1 MIFGFLDKIR
11 IDIKKIHNKKKVY
24 DNKMSTN
31 PGKRRDQQIFDEKSL
46 EKSMQNERKKKSKKH
61 REKKRNFNKKIV
73 DFSKEFVS
81 ILEKYFPIFS
91 IFF

>member
-1 MIFGFLDKIR
+1 MITKCRQIR
-11 IDIKKIHNKKKVY
+11 ENGETNKFSMKNRWKSKCKMKKK
-24 DNKMSTN
+24 M
-31 PGKRRDQQIFDEKSL
+31 
-46 EKSMQNERKKKSKKH
+46 KKNT
-61 REKKRNFNKKIV
+61 EKKNEISTKKIV